1 MSAAHNKKKKSY
13 LWRFPAELGGYSTKK
28 GVAFFVFSGFL
39 PCSRGEEKLKGPQSR
54 ASFQP
59 NEHFPA
65 ESSFL
70 PRSSSVHMLIV
81 RMCIEAAD
89 LQQPRLIPC
98 QLIIARVTDSIKR
111 WHFCSAASLSLS
123 LSLFFFWSSNDEN
136 LFWVSAARGSWKL
149 LLCLLLS
156 ACKNNSRLIYSSSLE
171 SWPSLRT
178 HSVLFFFPRCQIR

>member
-1 MSAAHNKKKKSY
+1 MTLQCLNLECKFQPNAWAEYKWAQRIKKI
-13 LWRFPAELGGYSTKK
+13 LFVEIPCRTWRLQHKI

-39 PCSRGEEKLKGPQSR
+39 PSSREEEKLKGPQSR

-70 PRSSSVHMLIV
+70 LRSSSVHMLIV

-123 LSLFFFWSSNDEN
+123 LFFFFFGLQMMRIFSGFLQLEE
-136 LFWVSAARGSWKL
+136 FWP
-149 LLCLLLS
+149 
-156 ACKNNSRLIYSSSLE
+156 SSSGKLKA
-171 SWPSLRT
+171 PVVFVIKRL
-178 HSVLFFFPRCQIR
+178 